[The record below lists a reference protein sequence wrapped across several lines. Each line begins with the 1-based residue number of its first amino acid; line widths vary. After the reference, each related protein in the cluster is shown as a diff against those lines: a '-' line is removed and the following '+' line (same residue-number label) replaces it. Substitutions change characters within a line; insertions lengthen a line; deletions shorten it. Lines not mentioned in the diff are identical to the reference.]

1 MSKEWH
7 DLTYI
12 TRTILAVVLTMAWRK
27 AKTKAGRSE
36 RRQLNGPARRC
47 IWEGSSGNCGQDAI
61 LGTCLKVRPT
71 GHAQG
76 LDVAYEEKRKDED
89 DSEKLEMALRED
101 SMA

>member
-1 MSKEWH
+1 MSKVWNG
-7 DLTYI
+7 LTYI
-12 TRTILAVVLTMAWRK
+12 TRTILAAVLTMAWRK

-47 IWEGSSGNCGQDAI
+47 IREGSSGNCGQYAI

-71 GHAQG
+71 GHAKG
-76 LDVAYEEKRKDED
+76 LDVGYKEKRKDED
-89 DSEKLEMALRED
+89 DAEKLEMALRED